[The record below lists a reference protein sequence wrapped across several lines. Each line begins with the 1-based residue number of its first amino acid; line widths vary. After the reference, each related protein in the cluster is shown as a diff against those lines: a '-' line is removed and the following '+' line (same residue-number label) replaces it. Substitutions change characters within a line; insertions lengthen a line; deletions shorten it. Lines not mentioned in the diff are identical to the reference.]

1 METLLQEEFA
11 VISHHADKQL
21 LTLHFVKDVEFID
34 YKYTLNKLLLKIIET
49 KVTRLLVDQRYA
61 DKISMQE
68 RAWLISQWFP
78 ALQKEVGI
86 QFKMGVISDSSL
98 FSKMGN
104 EYLVNTLKAKSTFE
118 VLIFENMNEALRWIN
133 SK

>member
-21 LTLHFVKDVEFID
+21 VALHFVKDVDFSD
-34 YKYTLNKLLLKIIET
+34 YKFTLNKLLSKITET
-49 KVTRLLVDQRYA
+49 KATRLLVDQRYA

-78 ALQKEVGI
+78 SLQKEVGL
-86 QFKMGVISDSSL
+86 QFKMGVVSSNSL

-104 EYLVNTLKAKSTFE
+104 EYLVNALNSKSNFE
-118 VLIFENMNEALRWIN
+118 VKIFENMNEAIRWVN
-133 SK
+133 FN